1 MYVCLYVWLYVFLA
15 VWPTYLILTCV
26 APTLACLTR
35 MARSPR
41 CHTTIFVCCR
51 STFANRFLTLGRVCK
66 YNMCPPTLTCLL
78 CSSPSCWPQQAM
90 WLWPDQSNDDVVC
103 FGASEQKSETSGS
116 GQENRLFL
124 HCRSSL
130 ELGCWETCAETSSK
144 SSSAISQSSGL
155 KEMFRR
161 GMRWRKS
168 GRVKVGRWNERV
180 PAKKVWCSGL
190 GFCLEMSLIFDVGHG
205 LRCGLSI
212 RHCRCHWIMAAWF
225 VFLHFFLVPLCWYA
239 VSERQMLLFLRE
251 V

>member
-1 MYVCLYVWLYVFLA
+1 MGLCLPGDTGLEKNQIWWIDSYVSHARFVYVCLYVWLYVFLA

-51 STFANRFLTLGRVCK
+51 SAFANRFLTLGRVCK

-90 WLWPDQSNDDVVC
+90 WWWPDQSNDDLVC
-103 FGASEQKSETSGS
+103 FGASEQKSETTGS

-130 ELGCWETCAETSSK
+130 ELAH
-144 SSSAISQSSGL
+144 Q
-155 KEMFRR
+155 
-161 GMRWRKS
+161 
-168 GRVKVGRWNERV
+168 
-180 PAKKVWCSGL
+180 
-190 GFCLEMSLIFDVGHG
+190 
-205 LRCGLSI
+205 I
-212 RHCRCHWIMAAWF
+212 RQGIN
-225 VFLHFFLVPLCWYA
+225 Y
-239 VSERQMLLFLRE
+239 E
-251 V
+251 